1 MPTRSCP
8 TPTTERAYPH
18 ASAHARA
25 HARTHMRVCAHA
37 SARPRERD
45 RGEGEITTPQLAT
58 QRRAPHFFMR
68 TKLECGTEMSRN
80 GGTPKYL
87 PSRQWRERILIEKRC
102 LYCGKK
108 YLAKT
113 KRSRY
118 CSDRCRKA
126 ANREMIVIS
135 KAPNTITVDTI
146 AKSAVIMR
154 GDAAFFDAA
163 AQRGPVKYR
172 KACRDISE
180 TVIEKLA
187 EWGL

>member
-1 MPTRSCP
+1 M
-8 TPTTERAYPH
+8 
-18 ASAHARA
+18 
-25 HARTHMRVCAHA
+25 
-37 SARPRERD
+37 
-45 RGEGEITTPQLAT
+45 
-58 QRRAPHFFMR
+58 
-68 TKLECGTEMSRN
+68 
-80 GGTPKYL
+80 
-87 PSRQWRERILIEKRC
+87 IEKRC

-108 YLAKT
+108 YLSKT
-113 KRSRY
+113 KRSRF
-118 CSDRCRKA
+118 CSDKCRVN
-126 ANREMIVIS
+126 ANREMIVVS